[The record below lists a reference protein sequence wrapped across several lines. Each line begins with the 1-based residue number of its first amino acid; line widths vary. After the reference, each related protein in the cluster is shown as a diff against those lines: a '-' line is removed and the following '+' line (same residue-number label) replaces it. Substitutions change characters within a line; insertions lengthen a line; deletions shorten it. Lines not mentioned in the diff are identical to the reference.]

1 MATSAYERWVGQKV
15 CVTVRLLTGGTSGVP
30 LRGIIVGESNGE
42 VRFLIGGG
50 WEIKVLEALI
60 LTVEQDKDPL

>member
-1 MATSAYERWVGQKV
+1 M
-15 CVTVRLLTGGTSGVP
+15 P